1 MKISRKKSFRRADSG
16 NVGLLFALSLPIV
29 LGFVGAAVDSAY
41 MLQVKTQLQK
51 GIDTAVLLAA
61 RDAETDEERRE
72 AFLAYLET
80 SLAGESFTVTSYDV
94 EIDKGLNFLRIEG
107 HVEADVRLFF
117 MHHLGIRTL
126 SATASAFRAT
136 ESLEIAVVLD
146 NTGSMG
152 AGGINALKRASHAL
166 VDAVDRGR
174 STGQDIRISLV
185 PFVTAVN
192 IKGEDY
198 DPAWVDKDGQ
208 ALYNGWNFID
218 DPHRERRRNGERSDT
233 LHGGTDSTGSG
244 DGTGQACANQG
255 QGRPAIEMRERC
267 LAAQKYPH
275 HMYLFEQ
282 SRTHWKG
289 CVEARP
295 YPYNFTLEPPD
306 PANPD
311 TLFVPY
317 FAPDEPGN
325 RMNSGGNSAT
335 NFNNSWLDD
344 EIEGSDQE
352 RLRSTVKYINPSQ
365 KSINDAGPLTIGP
378 NRACPTPIVPLSTD
392 FSKVRTGIDAMN
404 YWNGSGTNIAE
415 GLAWGWRVLSPDAP
429 YPGAAPFDEHGHQKI
444 MVLMTDGRNVSYG
457 ARDRF
462 TRSDYGAYNFL
473 ANGLIDGTSNQGVA
487 ERALNNWTSEMC
499 TQMKEQGIEIFTVV
513 YNETDAAVLD
523 LFRRCASRTGNF
535 YMTSNTAA
543 LENAFMSIGQQVS
556 RLRITR

>member
-1 MKISRKKSFRRADSG
+1 MKPSFFAANHG
-16 NVGLLFALSLPIV
+16 NVGILFALSLPV
-29 LGFVGAAVDSAY
+29 LLGFVGAAVDSAY
-41 MLQVKTQLQK
+41 MLQVKAQIQRD
-51 GIDTAVLLAA
+51 IDTAVLLAA
-61 RDAETDEERRE
+61 READTDAERVAAFRR
-72 AFLAYLET
+72 FLDDNL
-80 SLAGESFTVTSYDV
+80 GGQSFTVTHADV
-94 EIDKGLNFLRIEG
+94 AIDSGLNYLRIDGEIE
-107 HVEADVRLFF
+107 VDLRLFF

-126 SATASAFRAT
+126 SASSSVFRAN
-136 ESLEIAVVLD
+136 ESIEIAVVLD

-166 VDAVDRGR
+166 VDAVERGR

-192 IKGEDY
+192 IKGEGF
-198 DPAWVDKDGQ
+198 DPAWIDMDGQ

-218 DPHRERRRNGERSDT
+218 DPLRARRRDGERLDS
-233 LHGGTDSTGSG
+233 LPEGFGSNSTGSG
-244 DGTGQACANQG
+244 SGGGQACGNEGQG
-255 QGRPAIEMRERC
+255 QPAIEKRERC
-267 LAAQKYPH
+267 RAADKYPH
-275 HMYLFEQ
+275 HIYLFEQ
-282 SRTHWKG
+282 SGTDWKG

-306 PANPD
+306 PASPD

-325 RMNSGGNSAT
+325 RMSTGGNSAT

-344 EIEGSDQE
+344 EISGTDQE
-352 RLRSTVKYINPSQ
+352 RLRSTLKYISPSQ
-365 KSINDAGPLTIGP
+365 KSINDTGPLTIGP
-378 NRACPTPIVPLSTD
+378 NRACPTPIVPLSLD
-392 FSKVRTGIDAMN
+392 FAKVRTGIDAMN
-404 YWNGSGTNIAE
+404 FWNGSGTNIAE

-429 YPGAAPFDEHGHQKI
+429 YPGAVPFGERGHQKI

-457 ARDRF
+457 ARNQF

-473 ANGLIDGTSNQGVA
+473 ANGLIEGTSNQGVA

-523 LFRRCASRTGNF
+523 LFRRCASRASNF